1 MPKYERIGYIELQY
15 KEIKFGQDDQALMES
30 FKKKGGKLKIGSRVH
45 GKG

>member
-1 MPKYERIGYIELQY
+1 MPKYERIGYIELLY

-30 FKKKGGKLKIGSRVH
+30 FKKGGKLKIGSRVH